1 MVVTYNFSAICKLV
15 NVALP
20 GDALTT
26 FCYTNFPAVYQKFT
40 SETPRLWKIQLLIDY
55 CKKYNQLDKLVEYL
69 AKTNPRQYEKLTQL
83 VMVPATS
90 SETVV
95 RSGRS
100 QVEVTFAGDY
110 SEFTIELQLAA
121 VGALANVLDI
131 TRRQVDVLRVQA
143 EDTGIDLQ
151 FEMPT
156 VSAERLMNLYKA
168 NDPIIEDLGIEQT
181 EQIDRSS
188 DRSKRSQKIRR
199 IRKQTDLLFSA
210 TTERVQPKQPG
221 IVKSVQTRGD
231 SSMTQMT
238 QTYTNPVRLKRVAL
252 PDDPAQTQPGTS
264 PVYTPPLEPLRE
276 PLQQLIREPRT
287 IEATGIPE
295 PFLTSLALKTL
306 YFGGQM
312 KGWQIAQAMRLNFSG
327 VVEPILQTLRN
338 HALVQVTGGSNL
350 NRASYQ
356 YVITDKGS
364 GRARELLERNRYVG
378 PCPVTLP
385 HYIQVVKFHAR
396 NRSSIRPN
404 DVQWVLKGLVLPQEI
419 VDRVGPAVN
428 SYKSIFLYG
437 PPGNGKTSIAK
448 SVGRGLLP
456 GNIMVPYAIFEGG
469 QVITVFDRETHRPMI
484 SEEAQL
490 AESNGLDKRWVRCEA
505 PVVVTGGELTMQ
517 DLDLSWSDTNRYY
530 EAPFQLKANG
540 GMLLVDDFG
549 RQQMEPKE
557 LLNRWIVPLEERLDF
572 LTFHTG
578 KKFAVPFETLL
589 ILSTNLDPESL
600 VDDAFLRRIRHK
612 LGIDNP
618 DQQRYYEIFLSNCK
632 ARNIPFNKEA
642 FVYLMREYYLNAG
655 RQMRACHPRDL
666 LDQLVDFARY
676 REEPIAMTRDLIDRA
691 ARSYF
696 AELF

>member
-1 MVVTYNFSAICKLV
+1 MAVAYNIASISKLLHT
-15 NVALP
+15 ALP

-26 FCYTNFPAVYQKFT
+26 FCYINFPSVSEKFA
-40 SETPRLWKIQLLIDY
+40 SETPRLWKIQLLLDY
-55 CKKYNQLDKLVEYL
+55 CKNFNQFDKLLNQL
-69 AKTNPRQYEKLTQL
+69 AARSPRQYEKFSTLIAAS
-83 VMVPATS
+83 PAEPKPDKLGT
-90 SETVV
+90 
-95 RSGRS
+95 RS
-100 QVEVTFAGDY
+100 QVGVSFVGDWA
-110 SEFTIELQLAA
+110 EFSVELQLAA
-121 VGALANVLDI
+121 VGAVASSLDI
-131 TRRQVDVLRVQA
+131 PREQIEVLQVQA
-143 EDTGIDLQ
+143 DRAGIELQ
-151 FEMPT
+151 LEMPT
-156 VSAERLMNLYKA
+156 AAAEALISLFDA
-168 NDPIIEDLGIEQT
+168 NDPLTKDLGLVQAKQLNSRLRFT
-181 EQIDRSS
+181 Q
-188 DRSKRSQKIRR
+188 SQKIRR
-199 IRKQTDLLFSA
+199 IRKQTDLLFSSA
-210 TTERVQPKQPG
+210 VTGTQSEKQQVSGRPG
-221 IVKSVQTRGD
+221 DAK
-231 SSMTQMT
+231 MNY
-238 QTYTNPVRLKRVAL
+238 TYTEPVRLKRLAW
-252 PDDPAQTQPGTS
+252 PDDNSPRQVDGTEI
-264 PVYTPPLEPLRE
+264 YTPPPEPLSER
-276 PLQQLIREPRT
+276 LQNLIREPRT

-327 VVEPILQTLRN
+327 VVEPILQILRN
-338 HALVQVTGGSNL
+338 HSLVQVTGGSNL

-385 HYIQVVKFHAR
+385 HYIEVVKYHAHHR
-396 NRSSIRPN
+396 PTIRPT
-404 DVQWVLKGLVLPQEI
+404 DVQWVLKGLVLSQEI
-419 VDRVGPAVN
+419 IDRLGPAVN

-448 SVGRGLLP
+448 AIGRGLLP
-456 GNIMVPYAIFEGG
+456 GNILVPYAIYESN
-469 QVITVFDRETHRPMI
+469 QIITVFDRETHRPMI

-505 PVVVTGGELTMQ
+505 PVVATGGELTMQ
-517 DLDLSWSDTNRYY
+517 DLDLAWSDTNRYY

-618 DQQRYYEIFLSNCK
+618 SEQRFYEIFLNNCK
-632 ARNIPFNKEA
+632 ARNIKFDRNA
-642 FVYLMREYYLNAG
+642 FVHLMREYYINVG

-676 REEPIAMTRDLIDRA
+676 RDEPVEMSIDLIDRA

>member
-1 MVVTYNFSAICKLV
+1 MAATSYNVALIFKLLHM
-15 NVALP
+15 ALP

-26 FCYTNFPAVYQKFT
+26 FCYINFPLVYEKFAP
-40 SETPRLWKIQLLIDY
+40 ETPRLWKIQLLLDY
-55 CKKYNQLDKLVEYL
+55 CKNFNQFDKLLSQL
-69 AKTNPRQYEKLTQL
+69 AARNPRHYEKFSASIAAS
-83 VMVPATS
+83 PAEPKPDRVDT
-90 SETVV
+90 
-95 RSGRS
+95 RS
-100 QVEVTFAGDY
+100 QVGVRFVGDWA
-110 SEFTIELQLAA
+110 EFSVELQLAA
-121 VGALANVLDI
+121 VGAVASSLGIPREQVEVLK
-131 TRRQVDVLRVQA
+131 VQS
-143 EDTGIDLQ
+143 DRNGIELQ
-151 FEMPT
+151 LEMPT
-156 VSAERLMNLYKA
+156 AAADKFISLFDSNDLLMR
-168 NDPIIEDLGIEQT
+168 DLGVDQAKQLNSRLRFT
-181 EQIDRSS
+181 Q
-188 DRSKRSQKIRR
+188 SQKIRR
-199 IRKQTDLLFSA
+199 IRKQTDLLFSP
-210 TTERVQPKQPG
+210 TVMGTQSEKQQVG
-221 IVKSVQTRGD
+221 GRLGD
-231 SSMTQMT
+231 VTMNY
-238 QTYTNPVRLKRVAL
+238 TYTEPVRLKRSAW
-252 PDDPAQTQPGTS
+252 PDDNSHRPVDGTEA
-264 PVYTPPLEPLRE
+264 YTPPPEPINER
-276 PLQQLIREPRT
+276 LQSLIREPRT

-312 KGWQIAQAMRLNFSG
+312 KGWQIAQSMRLNFSG
-327 VVEPILQTLRN
+327 VVEPILQILRN

-385 HYIQVVKFHAR
+385 HYIEVVKQHAHYR
-396 NRSSIRPN
+396 PTIRPA
-404 DVQWVLKGLVLPQEI
+404 DVQWVLKGLVLPQDI
-419 VDRVGPAVN
+419 IDRLGPAVN

-448 SVGRGLLP
+448 AIGRGLLP
-456 GNIMVPYAIFEGG
+456 GNIMVPYAIYESN
-469 QVITVFDRETHRPMI
+469 QIITVFDRETHRPMI
-484 SEEAQL
+484 GEEAQL

-505 PVVVTGGELTMQ
+505 PVVATGGELTMQ
-517 DLDLSWSDTNRYY
+517 DLDLAWSDTHRYY

-549 RQQMEPKE
+549 RQQMDPKE

-578 KKFAVPFETLL
+578 KKFAVPFQTLL

-618 DQQRYYEIFLSNCK
+618 NEQRFYEIFLGNCK
-632 ARNIPFNKEA
+632 ARNIKFDRNV
-642 FVYLMREYYLNAG
+642 FVHLMREHYINVG

-676 REEPIAMTRDLIDRA
+676 HDEPVEMTIDLIDRA

>member
-1 MVVTYNFSAICKLV
+1 MAVSYNLAAIFKLLHA
-15 NVALP
+15 ALP

-26 FCYTNFPAVYQKFT
+26 FCYINFPSVCEKFT
-40 SETPRLWKIQLLIDY
+40 PDTPRLWKIQLLLDY
-55 CKKYNQLDKLVEYL
+55 CTQYNQFDKLLSQL
-69 AKTNPRQYEKLTQL
+69 ASRNPLQYEKFSASITTTP
-83 VMVPATS
+83 VP
-90 SETVV
+90 SETEEPL
-95 RSGRS
+95 GRS
-100 QVEVTFAGDY
+100 QAAVTFTGNF
-110 SEFTIELQLAA
+110 SELSVELQLAA
-121 VGALANVLDI
+121 LGAVASSLDVTRHQVNVF
-131 TRRQVDVLRVQA
+131 RVQA
-143 EDTGIDLQ
+143 EEAGIEFQL
-151 FEMPT
+151 EMPT
-156 VSAERLMNLYKA
+156 VAAERLITLFENS
-168 NDPIIEDLGIEQT
+168 DPLIKDLGIGQVKPLSQRIRFT
-181 EQIDRSS
+181 Q
-188 DRSKRSQKIRR
+188 SQKIRK
-199 IRKQTDLLFSA
+199 IRKQTDLLFNSA
-210 TTERVQPKQPG
+210 AMGTEAIQQNVDRRAGGPSMNYTYTQPVKLKRLAWPDDNSHKQPDQADG
-221 IVKSVQTRGD
+221 YYSPPAEQL
-231 SSMTQMT
+231 SE
-238 QTYTNPVRLKRVAL
+238 AL
-252 PDDPAQTQPGTS
+252 QK
-264 PVYTPPLEPLRE
+264 
-276 PLQQLIREPRT
+276 LINEPRT

-312 KGWQIAQAMRLNFSG
+312 KGWQIAQSMRLNFSG

-356 YVITDKGS
+356 YVITDKGA

-378 PCPVTLP
+378 PCPITLP
-385 HYIQVVKFHAR
+385 HYIQVVKYHAR
-396 NRSSIRPN
+396 HRPTIRES
-404 DVQWVLKGLVLPQEI
+404 DVQWVLRGLVLPQEVI
-419 VDRVGPAVN
+419 DRIGPAVN

-448 SVGRGLLP
+448 AIGRGLLP
-456 GNIMVPYAIFEGG
+456 GNILMPYAIYESG
-469 QVITVFDRETHRPMI
+469 QIITVFDRETHRPVV
-484 SEEAQL
+484 SEETQL
-490 AESNGLDKRWVRCEA
+490 GESNGLDKRWVRCEA

-517 DLDLSWSDTNRYY
+517 DLDLAWSDTNRYY

-612 LGIDNP
+612 LGVGNP
-618 DQQRYYEIFLSNCK
+618 SEQRFYEIFLANCRERQIK
-632 ARNIPFNKEA
+632 FNKEA
-642 FVYLMREYYLNAG
+642 FIHLLREYYMNVG

-666 LDQLVDFARY
+666 LDQLVDFAKY
-676 REEPIAMTRDLIDRA
+676 RDEPIEMNIDLIDRA

>member
-1 MVVTYNFSAICKLV
+1 MAVAYNIASIFKLLHM
-15 NVALP
+15 ALP

-26 FCYTNFPAVYQKFT
+26 FCYINFPLVCEKFAPD
-40 SETPRLWKIQLLIDY
+40 TPRLWKIQLLLDY
-55 CKKYNQLDKLVEYL
+55 SKNFNQFDKL
-69 AKTNPRQYEKLTQL
+69 LTQL
-83 VMVPATS
+83 AARSPRHYEKFSTSLAVSPAEPTPDKVG
-90 SETVV
+90 T
-95 RSGRS
+95 RS
-100 QVEVTFAGDY
+100 QVGIRFVGDWA
-110 SEFTIELQLAA
+110 EFSVELQLAA
-121 VGALANVLDI
+121 VGAVASSLDI
-131 TRRQVDVLRVQA
+131 PREQVEVLQVRA
-143 EDTGIDLQ
+143 DRSGIELQ
-151 FEMPT
+151 LELPT
-156 VSAERLMNLYKA
+156 VAAEKLLSLFER
-168 NDPIIEDLGIEQT
+168 NDPLVKDLGIEQAKQLNT
-181 EQIDRSS
+181 RLRFTQ
-188 DRSKRSQKIRR
+188 SQKIRR
-199 IRKQTDLLFSA
+199 IRKQTDLLFNSA
-210 TTERVQPKQPG
+210 VMGTQSEKQQVG
-221 IVKSVQTRGD
+221 GRLGD
-231 SSMTQMT
+231 ATMNY
-238 QTYTNPVRLKRVAL
+238 TYTEPVRLKRLAW
-252 PDDPAQTQPGTS
+252 PDDNSHRQADGTEI
-264 PVYTPPLEPLRE
+264 YAPPPEPLSER
-276 PLQQLIREPRT
+276 LQNLIREPRT

-312 KGWQIAQAMRLNFSG
+312 KGWQIAQSMRLNFSG
-327 VVEPILQTLRN
+327 VVEPILQILRN

-356 YVITDKGS
+356 YVITEKGS
-364 GRARELLERNRYVG
+364 SRARELLERNRFVG
-378 PCPVTLP
+378 PCPVTLS
-385 HYIQVVKFHAR
+385 HYIEVVKYHAR
-396 NRSSIRPN
+396 HRPTIRPA
-404 DVQWVLKGLVLPQEI
+404 DVQWVLKGLVLPQDI
-419 VDRVGPAVN
+419 VDRLGPAVN

-448 SVGRGLLP
+448 AIGRGLLP
-456 GNIMVPYAIFEGG
+456 GNIMVPYAIFESN
-469 QVITVFDRETHRPMI
+469 QIITVFDRETHRPMV
-484 SEEAQL
+484 SEDVQL

-505 PVVVTGGELTMQ
+505 PVVATGGELTMQ
-517 DLDLSWSDTNRYY
+517 DLDLAWSDTNRYY

-618 DQQRYYEIFLSNCK
+618 NEQRFYEIFLSNCK
-632 ARNIPFNKEA
+632 ARNIKFDRHA
-642 FVYLMREYYLNAG
+642 FVHLLREYYVNVG

-666 LDQLVDFARY
+666 LDQLVDFAKY
-676 REEPIAMTRDLIDRA
+676 RDEPVEMSIDLIDRA